1 MYCRKCGKVVKDGE
15 EYCTSCKDSMK
26 IVCPHCGKKTNTN
39 DKFCE
44 HCDGYLGKSGEN
56 KNTSPKTTQ
65 STNHETAGPKKTC
78 MACGRQIPKD
88 AFFCPIC
95 KKMSNTAPAPAY
107 TNHSSTSHI
116 VEGSYGAGF
125 ALGFLLGLIGL
136 IIGIALDK
144 SETKRGALH
153 GFLTELVISIILVVV
168 VSCATC
174 SALGVSCA
182 SCASAS
188 SSGYYY

>member
-15 EYCTSCKDSMK
+15 EYCTSCKASMK
-26 IVCPHCGKKTNTN
+26 IVCPHCGKKTNAN

-44 HCDGYLGKSGEN
+44 HCDGYLSKKNEGEEKDSSN
-56 KNTSPKTTQ
+56 PVQ
-65 STNHETAGPKKTC
+65 AEIPKKMC

-95 KKMSNTAPAPAY
+95 KKMSNTPPTPAY
-107 TNHSSTSHI
+107 TYHSSTSQLL
-116 VEGSYGAGF
+116 EGSYGAGF

-144 SETKRGALH
+144 SETKRGAIH
-153 GFLTELVISIILVVV
+153 GFIVQLVIGVILVIV
-168 VSCATC
+168 VSCSTC